1 MIFNKLN
8 KVFSFEEIILIKLN
22 DFVSLKSEQ
31 DDITVD
37 DVGKL
42 TYFDDEQIIISFF
55 DDPSQPIVEK
65 KFKITNNFSTEEYIE
80 LILEF
85 RELTKQTRIYMYE
98 NDTNIWRIGR
108 IVSQDLTSVECTFPN
123 NSPPKDFYPNKDLF
137 VRWNKPIKDPLS
149 YLKSKITES
158 KYLSDKRETY
168 SKFLIKQRSVS
179 MGISSIMPSL
189 IDLED
194 YQIEIV
200 SRVLKDPIQRY
211 LLSDEVGLGKTIEA
225 GIILKQFVND
235 AHSKS

>member
-1 MIFNKLN
+1 M
-8 KVFSFEEIILIKLN
+8 
-22 DFVSLKSEQ
+22 
-31 DDITVD
+31 
-37 DVGKL
+37 
-42 TYFDDEQIIISFF
+42 
-55 DDPSQPIVEK
+55 
-65 KFKITNNFSTEEYIE
+65 
-80 LILEF
+80 
-85 RELTKQTRIYMYE
+85 
-98 NDTNIWRIGR
+98 
-108 IVSQDLTSVECTFPN
+108 C
-123 NSPPKDFYPNKDLF
+123 
-137 VRWNKPIKDPLS
+137 S

-235 AHSKS
+235 APQNHKTIIITPPTLVIQWKRELEKRFFLSHMPAFDFNKELLTTASVIKRYL